1 MKKLSDLHSQN
12 SQKQTPQGVS
22 TSTDFAAPAV
32 NTTKP
37 KGVMDH
43 AHPGHVSR
51 GAAES
56 KSNPIRDEHEGADS
70 ARKPR
75 H

>member
-1 MKKLSDLHSQN
+1 
-12 SQKQTPQGVS
+12 
-22 TSTDFAAPAV
+22 
-32 NTTKP
+32 
-37 KGVMDH
+37 MDH

-56 KSNPIRDEHEGADS
+56 KSNPMRDEHEGSDS
-70 ARKPR
+70 ARNPR